1 MTHRPDHRHQ
11 DEKPADTAADEV
23 FEEAE
28 DAATRHLGD
37 DRDAERDSEAADTL
51 TPSVGAQEDARRGRS
66 GGKA

>member
-1 MTHRPDHRHQ
+1 MTHRPDHRP
-11 DEKPADTAADEV
+11 EEPADTAAEEV

-37 DRDAERDSEAADTL
+37 DRDAEKDSEAADPL
-51 TPSVGAQEDARRGRS
+51 TPSVGAQEDARRGHG